1 MIRIGFTLIGGG
13 VGTGLHNYLLNL
25 IRQLC
30 AYEGHR
36 VTPVLLFGTDA
47 AAADT
52 APFLTIAGA
61 EVVFTPAMDS
71 SRKTAAL
78 ARAILIGADSAQ
90 RRVLNDQRIDL
101 MFENAQFFG
110 WRVGRPVVA
119 WIPDFQHRHLR
130 HMFTS
135 RGYWRRE
142 LGFLTQ
148 MAAGRTIMVSSQDAL
163 SDCERFYPQTTGRTH
178 AVRFAV
184 PSGREL
190 THEQAR
196 RTADGYGLPPVFFY
210 MPNQFSKHKN
220 HWLVLDA
227 LALLRER
234 GVEVVAVSSGK
245 QLDERHPD
253 YFPAV
258 KARLEALGLQQ
269 QLRLLGVIPYVDVGA
284 LMQASV
290 AVVNPSLFEGWSTPV
305 EEARALG
312 VPMVLSDLG
321 VHREQAGT
329 AAVYFDRHS
338 AASLADVLQ
347 GFEPLSAQER
357 SARQVSARLDS
368 DCRVRSFAAEF
379 AELACNCVAQGRLR
393 T

>member
-1 MIRIGFTLIGGG
+1 MIRIGFTLIGLG
-13 VGTGLHNYLLNL
+13 VGNGVHNYLVNL
-25 IRQLC
+25 VRVLC
-30 AYEGHR
+30 AYEGHQ
-36 VTPVLLFGTDA
+36 VTPVLLFGNDA

-78 ARAILIGADSAQ
+78 ARAILIGADNAQ
-90 RRVLNDQRIDL
+90 RRVLADQRIDV

-130 HMFTS
+130 HMFTA

-142 LGFLTQ
+142 LGLLAQ
-148 MAAGRTIMVSSQDAL
+148 MATGRMIMLSSEDAR
-163 SDCERFYPQTTGRTH
+163 SDCERFYPSTTGRTS

-190 THEQAR
+190 SPEQAR
-196 RTADGYGLPPVFFY
+196 TTADSYGLPSAFFY

-220 HWLVLDA
+220 HRLVLDA
-227 LALLRER
+227 LALLRNR
-234 GVEVVAVSSGK
+234 GVDLVVVSSGK

-253 YFPAV
+253 YFSAV
-258 KARLEALGLQQ
+258 KARLAALDLRQ
-269 QLRLLGVIPYVDVGA
+269 QLRLLGVIPYADVGA

-338 AASLADVLQ
+338 AASLADALQ
-347 GFEPLSAQER
+347 AFEPLSAQER
-357 SARQVSARLDS
+357 SERQVLARFDS
-368 DCRVRSFAAEF
+368 DGRVRRFAAEF
-379 AELACNCVAQGRLR
+379 AELACTCVAQARLR